1 MKKALL
7 EVINFDVKDIITTS
21 LPDMGEGDSS
31 NMPGFQ
37 WPTGKSYDSPY
48 GQ

>member
-21 LPDMGEGDSS
+21 ETDVVVK
-31 NMPGFQ
+31 PGGGIE
-37 WPTGKSYDSPY
+37 WASVDTVDSPY

>member
-21 LPDMGEGDSS
+21 LEDGGNPDLGDIPS
-31 NMPGFQ
+31 NP
-37 WPTGKSYDSPY
+37 WSLRT
-48 GQ
+48 